1 MIKRNIY
8 RWHRTLS
15 LVIAVPVLLWA
26 LSGFMHPIMTNI
38 RPKVATQFLPLRV
51 IDTAMIRVPLQQA
64 LEMNHIDSFR
74 AFRIVHIGNN
84 WFYQVQ
90 MVTGQEPL
98 YLATLTGKILNSG
111 NWLYAQWLARCF
123 LEGPGTKDSSIP
135 THNMTMP
142 AVAVMHDCC
151 DAATDQVV
159 RVKGAKVTDVSKIIS
174 YNSEYKSIN
183 RLLPVYRVAF
193 DRADGIRIYV
203 EPLTDRFAF
212 AMDNRR
218 YVFDRIFT
226 LVHTWEWLGFLGKGK
241 LAVELTLASL
251 AFFTT
256 IMGVYIFF
264 TTRSKK
270 AAGNKLV
277 RARRNHRYSAIV
289 IALFTL
295 MFTFS
300 GAYHA
305 FSKFSDDD
313 RATFFVSP
321 VFRTA
326 DIRFNTVLLQA
337 RVKAPLTQVGII
349 SMNGRAYWRVQAAS
363 TIRGN
368 MPKDMMKTGMVPMPE
383 TRYIPVDKDTLLPNG
398 EKEYARYLATVFS
411 NRNTSDITSTEAIT
425 SFGAEYNFTDKR
437 LPVWKISYAGSGHPR
452 YFIETATGS
461 LAKYVTNTTM
471 AQDYSFSLLHKHEFL
486 GWAGKGWKDA
496 STMFWA
502 MAQVVM
508 VVVGLVLYVRWR
520 KKR

>member
-15 LVIAVPVLLWA
+15 LIIAVPVFLWA

-38 RPKVATQFLPLRV
+38 RPRVATQFLPQRV

-64 LEMNHIDSFR
+64 LQMNHIDSFR

-90 MVTGQEPL
+90 TVTGQEPL

-123 LEGPGTKDSSIP
+123 LEGPGTKDSSVP
-135 THNMTMP
+135 AHNMAMMIAP
-142 AVAVMHDCC
+142 GMHDCC
-151 DAATDQVV
+151 EAATDQVV

-212 AMDNRR
+212 AMDDKR

-241 LAVELTLASL
+241 LAVELALVSL
-251 AFFTT
+251 AFITSL
-256 IMGVYIFF
+256 MGIYLFF
-264 TTRSKK
+264 TTRSRKTAVNGLAK
-270 AAGNKLV
+270 
-277 RARRNHRYSAIV
+277 ARRNHRYSAIAV
-289 IALFTL
+289 ALFTL

-313 RATFFVSP
+313 RASYFVNP
-321 VFRTA
+321 VFHTTVVRL
-326 DIRFNTVLLQA
+326 DIASLQA
-337 RVKAPLTQVGII
+337 GVQAPLTQAGII

-363 TIRGN
+363 TIHSN
-368 MPKDMMKTGMVPMPE
+368 MPKDMMKTVMAPVPD
-383 TRYIPVDKDTLLPNG
+383 TRYISLDNGSVLPHG
-398 EKEYARYLATVFS
+398 EEVYAQYLATVFS
-411 NRNTSDITSTEAIT
+411 GRSTSGITATEAVT
-425 SFGAEYNFTDKR
+425 AFGAEYNFTDKR
-437 LPVWKISYAGSGHPR
+437 LPVWKVSYRGSGHPR
-452 YFIETATGS
+452 YFIETSTGS
-461 LAKYVTNTTM
+461 LAKYVTNASM

-502 MAQVVM
+502 MAQMVM
-508 VVVGLVLYVRWR
+508 VMIGLVLYVRWR